1 MSINSPH
8 GYLGS
13 RPIRPARRLGL
24 GLISLLLVP
33 VGGTLGYVAFGY
45 GVLDA
50 VFQTVITVTT
60 VGFGEVHRF
69 GTGQKVFTIALI
81 LTGVGSAAYTFT
93 VAVETLLDG
102 DLADEFGRRRMERQI
117 RQARDHVVLCGWG
130 RVGRAIACSL
140 RSAKL
145 EVVVIDSSAE
155 RAGTVDGPSL
165 CGDATDEDATGID
178 RAAALITALNG
189 DADNLYVTLTARSM
203 RPDLFIVSRTASE
216 SAIGKLLQAGADRV
230 VNPQD
235 LGGARMAALAT
246 QPHVAEFLDVVMH
259 DGSLEFR
266 LEQVDVPP
274 SSPLAGQTL
283 RSARVHARSGA
294 LVLALRHPDRSS
306 AGSQGPESIDLF
318 SVTDFTSE
326 SGNDPSTDDRTA
338 NVGGLSA
345 WSCCMIGHRV
355 RAHTRRLLR
364 NNLELCPA
372 AGDACG
378 MAVAVDVVEGLAAKF
393 AALLPHLDE

>member
-1 MSINSPH
+1 MPPGHVNGRAQWGMSISSPH
-8 GYLGS
+8 GKPGS

-24 GLISLLLVP
+24 GLIALLLVL

-69 GTGQKVFTIALI
+69 GTGQKVFTIVLI
-81 LTGVGSAAYTFT
+81 LTGVGSAAYSFSIL
-93 VAVETLLDG
+93 VETLLEG
-102 DLADEFGRRRMERQI
+102 YLADEFGRRRMERQI

-130 RVGRAIACSL
+130 RVGRAIAHSL
-140 RSAKL
+140 RSSKVN
-145 EVVVIDSSAE
+145 VVVIDSSAE
-155 RAGTVDGPSL
+155 RADTVDGPSL
-165 CGDATDEDATGID
+165 CGDATDEDVLRAAGID

-216 SAIGKLLQAGADRV
+216 SAIAKLLQAGANRV

-274 SSPLAGQTL
+274 GSPLAGQTL
-283 RSARVHARSGA
+283 RSARVHFRTGA
-294 LVLALRHPDRSS
+294 LVLALRHPGQAFR
-306 AGSQGPESIDLF
+306 ANPLPE
-318 SVTDFTSE
+318 E
-326 SGNDPSTDDRTA
+326 Q
-338 NVGGLSA
+338 VGGGDVLVV
-345 WSCCMIGHRV
+345 IGNV
-355 RAHTRRLLR
+355 KQIDALRALAVGEEQRG
-364 NNLELCPA
+364 
-372 AGDACG
+372 AGIP
-378 MAVAVDVVEGLAAKF
+378 E
-393 AALLPHLDE
+393 

>member
-1 MSINSPH
+1 MAVNSPRGH
-8 GYLGS
+8 AGS
-13 RPIRPARRLGL
+13 RPIRHSRRLGL
-24 GLISLLLVP
+24 GLISLLLVL

-81 LTGVGSAAYTFT
+81 LTGVGSAAYSFT
-93 VAVETLLDG
+93 VAVETLLEG

-130 RVGRAIACSL
+130 RVGRAIASSL
-140 RSAKL
+140 RSSKVD
-145 EVVVIDSSAE
+145 VVVIDSSAE

-165 CGDATDEDATGID
+165 YGDATDEDVLRAAGID

-203 RPDLFIVSRTASE
+203 RPDLFIVYRTASE
-216 SAIGKLLQAGADRV
+216 SAIGKLFQAGANRV

-246 QPHVAEFLDVVMH
+246 QAPC
-259 DGSLEFR
+259 SR
-266 LEQVDVPP
+266 VP
-274 SSPLAGQTL
+274 G
-283 RSARVHARSGA
+283 R
-294 LVLALRHPDRSS
+294 
-306 AGSQGPESIDLF
+306 
-318 SVTDFTSE
+318 
-326 SGNDPSTDDRTA
+326 
-338 NVGGLSA
+338 
-345 WSCCMIGHRV
+345 
-355 RAHTRRLLR
+355 
-364 NNLELCPA
+364 
-372 AGDACG
+372 GDARRQPGIPAGAGRCS
-378 MAVAVDVVEGLAAKF
+378 
-393 AALLPHLDE
+393 P